1 MISIIGYGIVG
12 QATHV
17 GLLDNREVTIF
28 DPANDNFSKTIV
40 KNMDVIFICL
50 PSNNLNDLNN
60 ILQTCQT
67 LQSNNPDAEF
77 VIRSTIPLSFI
88 DTLSNNIHKWSYCPE
103 FLRERHWKT
112 DCKIEPIIIGSRQTS
127 LLINLLADKKLN
139 IMTVQEAATLKLAL
153 NCFNSLRVVFANHIY
168 NICQTNNTNYD
179 IVKKELESKI
189 DSSQQSYLE
198 VNPSLRGFGGKC
210 LPKDLDLLISDFRH
224 FNLTQSLFDAIQQ
237 DNQLWP
243 ITIRED

>member
-60 ILQTCQT
+60 ILHTCQT

-88 DTLSNNIHKWSYCPE
+88 DKS
-103 FLRERHWKT
+103 
-112 DCKIEPIIIGSRQTS
+112 
-127 LLINLLADKKLN
+127 
-139 IMTVQEAATLKLAL
+139 
-153 NCFNSLRVVFANHIY
+153 
-168 NICQTNNTNYD
+168 
-179 IVKKELESKI
+179 
-189 DSSQQSYLE
+189 
-198 VNPSLRGFGGKC
+198 
-210 LPKDLDLLISDFRH
+210 IS
-224 FNLTQSLFDAIQQ
+224 
-237 DNQLWP
+237 
-243 ITIRED
+243 